1 MKILFNKTIF
11 ALLLTLTTVSYTDGQ
26 VDSLKQKIYSMNSV
40 KLNGETDIKEI
51 RLPLRDSLSFVNIT
65 IFSIIG
71 SGELSVEIYDPIG
84 VRQGNFSLSC
94 QNNPELLNK
103 IKGAKVSVKEI
114 DESDGKAMGNLN
126 KTVKNPARGF
136 WITKIRSIGAVG
148 SVQIQLGDQRIE
160 EGVPIIYKIY

>member
-1 MKILFNKTIF
+1 MKKLFNKMIPI
-11 ALLLTLTTVSYTDGQ
+11 LLLALASASYIDGQ
-26 VDSLKQKIYSMNSV
+26 IDTLKSKIYSLKSV
-40 KLNGETDIKEI
+40 KLNGETEIKEI
-51 RLPLRDSLSFVNIT
+51 RLPLRDSLSSVNIL

-71 SGELSVEIYDPIG
+71 SGELSVEIYDPDG

-94 QNNPELLNK
+94 QNNPELLKK
-103 IKGAKVSVKEI
+103 IKGGKVSIKEI
-114 DESDGKAMGNLN
+114 DEIDGKAMGNLN

-160 EGVPIIYKIY
+160 EGVPIIYKIN